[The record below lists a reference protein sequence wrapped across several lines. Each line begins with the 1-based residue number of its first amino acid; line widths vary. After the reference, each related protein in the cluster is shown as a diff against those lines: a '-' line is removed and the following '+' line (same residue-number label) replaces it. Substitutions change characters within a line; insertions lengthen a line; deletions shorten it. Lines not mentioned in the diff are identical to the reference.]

1 MNVDAY
7 SLEGPWRDAFN
18 RIVAM
23 METGIAGGHDHLPE
37 GPSSAHGVE
46 HYARAICEAN
56 PRANLGI
63 AYGLASVAICVAAQ
77 GGIIAE
83 APIAGGGW
91 LRIPAIQ
98 HMLGVAPSG
107 WRKSSALKVAQ
118 DPLDRAIAAGI
129 RHRGRLVR
137 KAIREAKKQVTLENR
152 GNPDFTI
159 NDKQFLEIFN
169 EGLCTQTLVKD
180 PTVEALRNLAVFNG
194 GICAAL
200 AGEADIFRNVTAYSN
215 DSGSLTFFLDLW
227 DQATINTARVGAGS
241 LVMDDAALQIGVL
254 FQTDVF
260 AEVTSGSG
268 GRNGAGADSFL
279 SRGMF
284 GRIWV
289 VEAGETGGF
298 DEIAASYG
306 DDVEHDLGGLDGYS
320 SSAGEMTPL
329 GLAMA
334 DYELT
339 LHKLMEET
347 NEYRAHKAW
356 DHAWKVASAKLGA
369 DLQVPEIEAQPREA
383 LRLSRDAQRSYNR
396 LQRLYNA
403 LEAALAEMDED
414 AQVMWGPLVARYVQH
429 TMREALVVTLSSGS
443 REITSTTIED
453 CAVRLI
459 PWRWALTTKALGR
472 RTAERV
478 EDILAAASMDNPRGE
493 DRTPEGQVLKV
504 LQIMAKND
512 PQGRTLGWGRSEIA
526 KRVTSALPRQAR
538 KNVSARVHK
547 ALLELSANAT
557 ETGVRKI
564 VTGKNPVGGQPIEK
578 FVIEEWA
585 IQY

>member
-56 PRANLGI
+56 PRANMGI

-77 GGIIAE
+77 GGIMAE

-98 HMLGVAPSG
+98 HMIGVAPSG

-118 DPLDRAIAAGI
+118 DPLDRAIAAGV
-129 RHRGRLVR
+129 RHRRKLVR
-137 KAIREAKKQVTLENR
+137 KAIKDAVRQAAVENK

-159 NDKQFLEIFN
+159 NEKQFLEVFN
-169 EGLCTQTLVKD
+169 EGLCTATLVKD
-180 PTVEALRNLAVFNG
+180 PTVEALRNLAVYNG
-194 GICAAL
+194 GVCGAL

-227 DQATINTARVGAGS
+227 DQATINTARVGAGN

-289 VEAGETGGF
+289 VEANESGGF
-298 DEIAASYG
+298 DAIAATYG
-306 DDVEHDLGGLDGYS
+306 DDVEHDLGGPDGYAS
-320 SSAGEMTPL
+320 GTGEITPL

-334 DYELT
+334 SYELT
-339 LHKLMEET
+339 LHKLVEET
-347 NEYRAHKAW
+347 DEYRAHKAW
-356 DHAWKVASAKLGA
+356 EHAWKVASTKLGA
-369 DLQVPEIEAQPREA
+369 DLQVPEIEALPREA
-383 LRLSRDAQRSYNR
+383 LRLSKDAQRSYNR

-429 TMREALVVTLSSGS
+429 TMREALVVTLSQDS
-443 REITSTTIED
+443 RDITGTTIED
-453 CAVRLI
+453 AATRLI

-504 LQIMAKND
+504 MNIMAKQD
-512 PQGRTLGWGRSEIA
+512 PQGRTLGWGRAEIA
-526 KRVTSALPRQAR
+526 RRVVSALPRQAR
-538 KNVSARVHK
+538 KNVSSRVHK
-547 ALLELSANAT
+547 ALIELSKTPN
-557 ETGVRKI
+557 ETGVKKVI
-564 VTGKNPVGGQPIEK
+564 AGKNPVGGQPIEK
-578 FVIEEWA
+578 FMIEEWA
-585 IQY
+585 IQF